1 MEFFLCNIASVCQNR
16 QTEYSSRGQG
26 TNSKIN
32 LRLGLSNIP
41 FVVLGVHQFGQDLSG
56 MAARIEVICVCQ
68 CLAFASLFAT
78 VPGEYMLV
86 VIVVEVLVLVNVVVR
101 HSSSENF
108 RKVRLG
114 KNNSVDTGE
123 KRSCYSYVWLKLV

>member
-1 MEFFLCNIASVCQNR
+1 
-16 QTEYSSRGQG
+16 
-26 TNSKIN
+26 
-32 LRLGLSNIP
+32 
-41 FVVLGVHQFGQDLSG
+41 

-108 RKVRLG
+108 RKVRLE
-114 KNNSVDTGE
+114 KNNSRRHRREKILSLVCLVETGLNE
-123 KRSCYSYVWLKLV
+123 APRGSLYRLSKTRSARAERSGASSISNA